1 MFGGQ
6 GSDFSVC
13 AGNGDGTFQP
23 CALIPQNPNGAS
35 AAFVVADLNGD
46 GKVDIMVPNP
56 AESLVSYLLGNGDGT
71 FQPFVEFAAPC
82 PSRNFAIADFNGDG
96 RPDAAFVGG
105 SSQYDTLGLYT
116 LIQQ

>member
-1 MFGGQ
+1 M
-6 GSDFSVC
+6 
-13 AGNGDGTFQP
+13 
-23 CALIPQNPNGAS
+23 
-35 AAFVVADLNGD
+35 ADLNGD

-71 FQPFVEFAAPC
+71 FQPFVEFVAQS

-105 SSQYDTLGLYT
+105 SSQNNTLGLYT